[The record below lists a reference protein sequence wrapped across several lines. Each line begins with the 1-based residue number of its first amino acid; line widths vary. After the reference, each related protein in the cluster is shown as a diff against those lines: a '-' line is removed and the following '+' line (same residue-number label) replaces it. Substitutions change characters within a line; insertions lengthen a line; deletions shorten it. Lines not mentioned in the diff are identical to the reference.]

1 MVVGKILGL
10 SELNVEIL
18 LEDTKIKV
26 KDIVRT
32 NVNEKTYRF
41 EVAKVNGNRI
51 SAIPTS
57 CAAARTGTCGA

>member
-18 LEDTKIKV
+18 LEDTKVKI

-32 NVNEKTYRF
+32 S
-41 EVAKVNGNRI
+41 VNGK
-51 SAIPTS
+51 T
-57 CAAARTGTCGA
+57 